1 MRTFTPHFKYKKSE
15 SEESLAVGCTQ
26 FCVRHFPPGPSR
38 VPQPPSL
45 SSRLASLHTLLL
57 SPAPDHNHPCQC
69 RASAAAPSGRP
80 RDGALGTLGRPC
92 TRCVCEIGIFLAQ
105 PRAQSILF
113 EFNYLWVVPERCP
126 CLWPRRLTVTH
137 PSCINHPS
145 IHAPARPPS
154 KPNERTGADP
164 AHSPPTIPASPS
176 LSFSDNKIRLLG
188 FTTLPYLSFS
198 AAFGWLSKP

>member
-1 MRTFTPHFKYKKSE
+1 MARKTHFS
-15 SEESLAVGCTQ
+15 
-26 FCVRHFPPGPSR
+26 PSR
-38 VPQPPSL
+38 GACVVPRSDPKKGGLQITNRSPTVNLP
-45 SSRLASLHTLLL
+45 L

-92 TRCVCEIGIFLAQ
+92 ARCVCEIGIFLAQ

-145 IHAPARPPS
+145 IHAPARPPT
-154 KPNERTGADP
+154 KQAERTNRGRSSALTP
-164 AHSPPTIPASPS
+164 HHSRLS
-176 LSFSDNKIRLLG
+176 LSLFLR
-188 FTTLPYLSFS
+188 
-198 AAFGWLSKP
+198 